1 MDSITIVVET
11 GSYLLHYTRLSSSLG
26 EGGGETRR
34 AFQFLRHDSLEIVY
48 IYIYDETV
56 IFLVQTLIDIPRS
69 IVPRQDE
76 WSDPIWPEER
86 VLSLKTT

>member
-11 GSYLLHYTRLSSSLG
+11 GSYLLHFCLDFLPPLGRGGRDEKSVPIFATRLV
-26 EGGGETRR
+26 RNR
-34 AFQFLRHDSLEIVY
+34 